1 MPIPTT
7 PRFRLNVAGILRDS
21 HGRIL
26 ICERMGRRGSWQF
39 PQGGVDPGE
48 TLQGALHRELYEEIG
63 VTPEQTEIRN
73 QAGPYRYEFEGAVV
87 KGYHGKD
94 QHFFLVHF
102 HGPEDAI
109 QVDLPHPEFQAYRWI
124 LPETFDLEWLAPMK
138 REMYRRVF
146 ADLLWIHLR

>member
-26 ICERMGRRGSWQF
+26 ICERMGKRGSWQF

-73 QAGPYRYEFEGAVV
+73 QAGPYRYEFEGSVV

-109 QVDLPHPEFQAYRWI
+109 RVDLPHPEFQAYRWI

-138 REMYRRVF
+138 REMYRSVF

>member
-7 PRFRLNVAGILRDS
+7 PRFRLNVAGILRDT

-26 ICERMGRRGSWQF
+26 ICERMGKRGSWQF

-48 TLQGALHRELYEEIG
+48 SLQGALHRELYEEIG

-73 QAGPYRYEFEGAVV
+73 QSGPYRYDFEGAVV

-109 QVDLPHPEFQAYRWI
+109 RVDPPHPEFQAYRWI
-124 LPETFDLEWLAPMK
+124 LPETFDLNWLAPMK

-146 ADLLWIHLR
+146 ADLLWIHLP